1 MFKSLMSSSQKFM
14 TEINS
19 GKFINATDIEPS
31 MIAMTM
37 KSYFTFHTNIFT
49 MIIYI
54 TVLLLTAP
62 VPTLLGVFY
71 DISSVY
77 NRK

>member
-1 MFKSLMSSSQKFM
+1 M

-49 MIIYI
+49 MLIYI
-54 TVLLLTAP
+54 TVLLLTAF
-62 VPTLLGVFY
+62 VPTLLGSFCY
-71 DISSVY
+71 DIGSIYNWQQSSY
-77 NRK
+77 